1 MNTSRHDK
9 NSRSPLSF
17 ERPCRMAFTATICFS
32 MLFSSAS
39 QMSGAFIPLL
49 VNSSTMPLNGDLN
62 PYGVA
67 FVPNGFPVG
76 GAIASGDVLNT
87 AS

>member
-1 MNTSRHDK
+1 
-9 NSRSPLSF
+9 
-17 ERPCRMAFTATICFS
+17 MAFTATICFS